1 MSLEGRSKGV
11 DTGGVKVVDEV
22 GVSWVRSHAFLS
34 LMYMSLL

>member
-1 MSLEGRSKGV
+1 MSLEGRSNGV
-11 DTGGVKVVDEV
+11 DDGVGREVDDE